1 MTPTSLSTYPTKHT
15 MTTCIIA
22 DDELHL
28 SRYLADQLRAA
39 WPELEIV
46 AVAANGVEA
55 DALIAQ
61 HQPDLAF
68 LDIQMPGH
76 TGLEVA
82 QAIEGHTQV
91 VFVTAYDEYAVQAF
105 EDGAIDYLL
114 KPVTTERLE
123 KCVARLRERLAQR
136 SVARSGVA
144 VEAGASDTSAPPA
157 LPDLA
162 AALHRLLQSG
172 AVPGLAPQFLRYV
185 RAHERGAQGEQVLQI
200 DVDEVLYFEAAD
212 KYTCVMLAT
221 GEKLLR
227 TSIAELEAELDPSL
241 FKRIHRSTLVNLRH
255 VHATRRDDTGRMWVR
270 IKEQVR
276 ELPVS
281 RAYHQVFGRM

>member
-1 MTPTSLSTYPTKHT
+1 
-15 MTTCIIA
+15 MTTCILA

-28 SRYLADQLRAA
+28 TRYLADQLKAA

-46 AVAANGVEA
+46 GIAANGVEA
-55 DALIAQ
+55 DAMIAE

-82 QAIEGHTQV
+82 QAIEGHTRV
-91 VFVTAYDEYAVQAF
+91 VFVTAYDAYAVQAF
-105 EDGAIDYLL
+105 DDGAIDYLL
-114 KPVTTERLE
+114 KPVTAERLA
-123 KCVARLRERLAQR
+123 KCVTRLRERLPAET
-136 SVARSGVA
+136 AA
-144 VEAGASDTSAPPA
+144 AGTSPVTNSEF
-157 LPDLA
+157 PDLA
-162 AALHRLLQSG
+162 AALKKLLQSG
-172 AVPGLAPQFLRYV
+172 AVPGLVPGATAPFLRYV

-212 KYTCVMLAT
+212 KYTCVVLAS

-227 TSIAELEAELDPSL
+227 TSVAELEAELDPSQ

-255 VHATRRDDTGRMWVR
+255 VHATRRDDAGRMWVR
-270 IKEQVR
+270 IKQHTR
-276 ELPVS
+276 ELAVS
-281 RAYHQVFGRM
+281 RAYHAVFGRM

>member
-1 MTPTSLSTYPTKHT
+1 
-15 MTTCIIA
+15 MTTCILA

-28 SRYLADQLRAA
+28 TRYLADQLKAA

-46 AVAANGVEA
+46 GIAANGVAAE
-55 DALIAQ
+55 ALIDE

-68 LDIQMPGH
+68 LDIQMPGR

-82 QAIEGHTQV
+82 QAIEGHTHV

-105 EDGAIDYLL
+105 DDGAIDYLL
-114 KPVTTERLE
+114 KPVTTERLL
-123 KCVARLRERLAQR
+123 KCVARLRERIEPLKTPA
-136 SVARSGVA
+136 AN
-144 VEAGASDTSAPPA
+144 TLSAMEF
-157 LPDLA
+157 PDLA
-162 AALHRLLQSG
+162 AALKKLLQTS
-172 AVPGLAPQFLRYV
+172 AAPGLALQFLRYV
-185 RAHERGAQGEQVLQI
+185 RAHERGALGEQVLQI

-212 KYTCVMLAT
+212 KYTCVVLAS

-227 TSIAELEAELDPSL
+227 TSVAELESELDPAQ

-255 VHATRRDDTGRMWVR
+255 VHATRRDEAGRMWVR
-270 IKEQVR
+270 VKQHPR

-281 RAYHQVFGRM
+281 RAYHGVFARM

>member
-1 MTPTSLSTYPTKHT
+1 
-15 MTTCIIA
+15 MTTCILA

-28 SRYLADQLRAA
+28 TRYLADQLKAI

-46 AVAANGVEA
+46 GIAANGLEA
-55 DALIAQ
+55 DALIAE

-82 QAIEGHTQV
+82 QAIEGHTRV
-91 VFVTAYDEYAVQAF
+91 VFVTAYDDYAVQAF
-105 EDGAIDYLL
+105 DDGAIDYLL
-114 KPVTTERLE
+114 KPVTTERLA
-123 KCVARLRERLAQR
+123 KCVARLRQRLLPPTSSA
-136 SVARSGVA
+136 
-144 VEAGASDTSAPPA
+144 AGADPTAA
-157 LPDLA
+157 FPDLA
-162 AALHRLLQSG
+162 TALKKILQSG
-172 AVPGLAPQFLRYV
+172 AVPSLAAVLAPVLAPPFLRYV
-185 RAHERGAQGEQVLQI
+185 RAHERGAEGEQVLQI
-200 DVDEVLYFEAAD
+200 DVDAVLYFEAAD
-212 KYTCVMLAT
+212 KYTCVVLAG

-227 TSIAELEAELDPSL
+227 TSVAELESELDPSQ

-270 IKEQVR
+270 IKQHPK

-281 RAYHQVFGRM
+281 RAYHLVFGRM

>member
-1 MTPTSLSTYPTKHT
+1 

-28 SRYLADQLRAA
+28 SRYLVDQLKAA
-39 WPELEIV
+39 WPGLEILGT
-46 AVAANGVEA
+46 AANGVEA

-61 HQPDLAF
+61 HQPDFAF

-82 QAIEGHTQV
+82 QAIEGNTQV

-114 KPVTTERLE
+114 KPVTTERLA
-123 KCVARLRERLAQR
+123 KCVARLRERADR
-136 SVARSGVA
+136 KATP
-144 VEAGASDTSAPPA
+144 AGDAAPA

-162 AALHRLLQSG
+162 AALKTLLQGG

-185 RAHERGAQGEQVLQI
+185 RAHERGTQGEQVLQI
-200 DVDEVLYFEAAD
+200 DVSDVRYFEAAD
-212 KYTCVMLAT
+212 KYTCVMLAS

-241 FKRIHRSTLVNLRH
+241 FKRIHRSTLVNLRY

-270 IKEQVR
+270 LKEQTR

>member
-1 MTPTSLSTYPTKHT
+1 MP
-15 MTTCIIA
+15 TCIIA

-28 SRYLADQLRAA
+28 SRYLADQLKAA
-39 WPELEIV
+39 WPELDIV
-46 AVAANGVEA
+46 ASASNGVEA
-55 DALIAQ
+55 DALIAR
-61 HQPDLAF
+61 HEPDLAF

-82 QAIEGHTQV
+82 QAIEGGTQV
-91 VFVTAYDEYAVQAF
+91 VFVTAYDEYAIQAF

-114 KPVTTERLE
+114 KPVTTERLA
-123 KCVARLRERLAQR
+123 KCVARLRERLAKTAEPTD
-136 SVARSGVA
+136 SA
-144 VEAGASDTSAPPA
+144 VPA

-162 AALHRLLQSG
+162 AALQKLLQSG

-185 RAHERGAQGEQVLQI
+185 RAHERSAQGEQVLQI
-200 DVDEVLYFEAAD
+200 DVESVLYFEAAD
-212 KYTCVMLAT
+212 KYTCVMLAG

-227 TSIAELEAELDPSL
+227 TSIAELEAELDPNL

-255 VHATRRDDTGRMWVR
+255 VHATRRDESGRMWVR
-270 IKEQVR
+270 IKEQTR

-281 RAYHQVFGRM
+281 RAYHTVFGRM

>member
-1 MTPTSLSTYPTKHT
+1 
-15 MTTCIIA
+15 MTTCILA

-28 SRYLADQLRAA
+28 SRFLADQLKAA
-39 WPELEIV
+39 WPELQILGT
-46 AVAANGVEA
+46 AANGVEA
-55 DALIAQ
+55 DALIAE

-82 QAIEGHTQV
+82 QAIEGNTRV

-114 KPVTTERLE
+114 KPVTSERLA
-123 KCVARLRERLAQR
+123 KCVARLRERMLPPDSAAHGSVQSAVSEFPELA
-136 SVARSGVA
+136 VA
-144 VEAGASDTSAPPA
+144 
-157 LPDLA
+157 LKK
-162 AALHRLLQSG
+162 LLQSG
-172 AVPGLAPQFLRYV
+172 AVPGLSAQFLRYV
-185 RAHERGAQGEQVLQI
+185 RAHERSAQGEQVLQI
-200 DVDEVLYFEAAD
+200 DVNDVLYFEAAD
-212 KYTCVMLAT
+212 KYTCVVLT
-221 GEKLLR
+221 SGEKLLR
-227 TSIAELEAELDPSL
+227 TSVAELEAELDPVQ

-255 VHATRRDDTGRMWVR
+255 VHATRRDDSGRMWVR
-270 IKEQVR
+270 IKEQTR

>member
-1 MTPTSLSTYPTKHT
+1 
-15 MTTCIIA
+15 MTTCILA

-28 SRYLADQLRAA
+28 TRYLADQLKAA

-46 AVAANGVEA
+46 GIAANGVEA
-55 DALIAQ
+55 DALIAE

-82 QAIEGHTQV
+82 QAIEGNTRV

-105 EDGAIDYLL
+105 DDGAIDYML
-114 KPVTTERLE
+114 KPVTTERLA
-123 KCVARLRERLAQR
+123 KCVARLRERMP
-136 SVARSGVA
+136 AR
-144 VEAGASDTSAPPA
+144 PPSTGTGTDA
-157 LPDLA
+157 TAEFPDLA
-162 AALHRLLQSG
+162 ATLKKLLQSG
-172 AVPGLAPQFLRYV
+172 AMPGLAPQFLRYV

-212 KYTCVMLAT
+212 KYTCVVLAS

-227 TSIAELEAELDPSL
+227 TSVAELESELDPAQ

-255 VHATRRDDTGRMWVR
+255 VHATRRDDAGRMWVR
-270 IKEQVR
+270 IKQHTR

>member
-1 MTPTSLSTYPTKHT
+1 
-15 MTTCIIA
+15 MTTCILA

-28 SRYLADQLRAA
+28 SRYLADQLKAA
-39 WPELEIV
+39 WPELQIMGI
-46 AVAANGVEA
+46 AANGVEA
-55 DALIAQ
+55 DALIAE

-82 QAIEGHTQV
+82 QAIEGNTRV

-114 KPVTTERLE
+114 KPVTSERLA
-123 KCVARLRERLAQR
+123 KCVARLRERKLSTA
-136 SVARSGVA
+136 SPAVGEASGA
-144 VEAGASDTSAPPA
+144 ASAASDF
-157 LPDLA
+157 PDLA
-162 AALHRLLQSG
+162 AALQKLMQSG
-172 AVPGLAPQFLRYV
+172 AVPGLAPQYLRYV

-200 DVDEVLYFEAAD
+200 DVNEVLYFEAAD
-212 KYTCVMLAT
+212 KYTCVMLPH

-227 TSIAELEAELDPSL
+227 TSVAELESELDPHQ

-255 VHATRRDDTGRMWVR
+255 VHATRRDDAGRMWVR
-270 IKEQVR
+270 IKEQTR

-281 RAYHQVFGRM
+281 RAYHAVFGRM

>member
-1 MTPTSLSTYPTKHT
+1 

-28 SRYLADQLRAA
+28 SRYLADQLQAA
-39 WPELEIV
+39 WPELLV
-46 AVAANGVEA
+46 LGTAANGVEA

-82 QAIEGHTQV
+82 QAIEGNTRV
-91 VFVTAYDEYAVQAF
+91 VFVTAYDDYAVQAF

-114 KPVTTERLE
+114 KPVTAERLQ
-123 KCVARLRERLAQR
+123 KCVDRLRERLGQQA
-136 SVARSGVA
+136 AT
-144 VEAGASDTSAPPA
+144 ASTGHPE

-162 AALHRLLQSG
+162 AALQRLLQTG
-172 AVPGLAPQFLRYV
+172 AVSGLAPQHLRYV
-185 RAHERGAQGEQVLQI
+185 RAHERVAQGEQVLQI
-200 DVDEVLYFEAAD
+200 DVQEVLYFEAAD

-270 IKEQVR
+270 LKQHGR

>member
-1 MTPTSLSTYPTKHT
+1 
-15 MTTCIIA
+15 MTTCILA

-28 SRYLADQLRAA
+28 SRFLADQLKAA
-39 WPELEIV
+39 WPELQILGT
-46 AVAANGVEA
+46 AANGVEA
-55 DALIAQ
+55 DALIAE

-82 QAIEGHTQV
+82 QAIEGNTRV

-114 KPVTTERLE
+114 KPVTSERLA
-123 KCVARLRERLAQR
+123 KCVARLRERMLPPDSAAHGSVQSAASEFPELA
-136 SVARSGVA
+136 VA
-144 VEAGASDTSAPPA
+144 
-157 LPDLA
+157 LQK
-162 AALHRLLQSG
+162 LLQSG
-172 AVPGLAPQFLRYV
+172 AVPGLSAQFLRYV
-185 RAHERGAQGEQVLQI
+185 RAHERSAQGEQVLQI
-200 DVDEVLYFEAAD
+200 DVNDVLYFEAAD
-212 KYTCVMLAT
+212 KYTCVVLT
-221 GEKLLR
+221 SGEKLLR
-227 TSIAELEAELDPSL
+227 TSVAELEAELDPVQ

-255 VHATRRDDTGRMWVR
+255 VHATRRDDSGRMWVR
-270 IKEQVR
+270 IKEQTR